1 MGNIENKQKEKEFQK
16 YQKSQEASLRMEEQR
31 ALIEQEKKEQEKII
45 KRRNELATM
54 NIKQMEE
61 FRVQKA

>member
-45 KRRNELATM
+45 KRRNELASM

>member
-1 MGNIENKQKEKEFQK
+1 
-16 YQKSQEASLRMEEQR
+16 MEEQR